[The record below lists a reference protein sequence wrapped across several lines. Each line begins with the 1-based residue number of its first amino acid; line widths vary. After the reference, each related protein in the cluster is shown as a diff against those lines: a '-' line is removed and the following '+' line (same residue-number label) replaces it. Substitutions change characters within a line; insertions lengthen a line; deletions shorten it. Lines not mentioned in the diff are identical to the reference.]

1 MAMMKVI
8 LMVELYPAAAFEAV
22 CSCVFRTFGAV
33 YLFVMTMMTVMI
45 TTPALLMAYVCE
57 SAYVMHPS
65 DLICICLDVL

>member
-1 MAMMKVI
+1 MAMMKVM

-33 YLFVMTMMTVMI
+33 FLFVMTMMTVMI

-57 SAYVMHPS
+57 SAFVVSCIH
-65 DLICICLDVL
+65 LI